1 MTQDPDS
8 IETTQWEE
16 YSEIIQT
23 NSTELIQLVN
33 DVLDLSRLEAGK
45 TKWQILEYDIIPL
58 CSDIVS
64 IAQMRNR
71 GKILIDFK
79 TTVKEQAFQLDIAR
93 FTEVILSTLV
103 YPVSCEVQR
112 FITFSLYRNEPEKQF
127 VFRIINTPLADS
139 EFQTRKVDIRH
150 RINRLTIE
158 YFGGTY
164 TVISNLKEE
173 PTIIITYP
181 YSKSAAED
189 AVRDNFHR
197 QIRL

>member
-1 MTQDPDS
+1 M
-8 IETTQWEE
+8 
-16 YSEIIQT
+16 
-23 NSTELIQLVN
+23 
-33 DVLDLSRLEAGK
+33 
-45 TKWQILEYDIIPL
+45 
-58 CSDIVS
+58 
-64 IAQMRNR
+64 
-71 GKILIDFK
+71 
-79 TTVKEQAFQLDIAR
+79 
-93 FTEVILSTLV
+93 
-103 YPVSCEVQR
+103 QR
-112 FITFSLYRNEPEKQF
+112 HVTFSLYCNEQEKLL
-127 VFRIINTPLADS
+127 VFRIINTPLADA
-139 EFQTRKVDIRH
+139 EFQIRKTDVRH